1 QMYLVSVLWSDQNE
15 IVVYR
20 TFRDFQKLHKQMKNA
35 FPASKL
41 KQSERV
47 IPKFRY
53 KRVKHSDQKKTPTKY
68 LVRLKFLQT
77 YCNELLSC
85 EPRVCQCTDLVTF
98 FHPNEQDLQ
107 PEFSN
112 SSVIVM
118 PLDEDLKAD
127 LGGGNVTKPFV
138 TETYCC
144 VAAYETKDTKNK
156 PFKVAAEEKVDV
168 LIKDKAGWWLVENDE
183 KRMAWFPAPYLEKLE
198 HDGDDEIDGSTKQ
211 GMLYIAIKSYKAT
224 KDDEITVSI
233 SAVVEVLKKPEN
245 GWWLVRYKEKAGYI
259 PSIYLRPYYPHI
271 CLTPSLPE
279 QQYPLNLLETPSS
292 RPSSPCLLQP
302 ESKKK
307 SRSLNIL
314 PALLPTQLPDGSRFS
329 HTPPPP
335 RSNHLSP
342 STDVRMLPSVS
353 DPNLYKGLKSPK
365 VPPRP
370 QPQQILTRC
379 TTITRKNA
387 AKGH

>member
-1 QMYLVSVLWSDQNE
+1 MYLVSVLWSDQNE

-20 TFRDFQKLHKQMKNA
+20 TFRDFQKLHVISILANLLI
-35 FPASKL
+35 SLKL
-41 KQSERV
+41 C
-47 IPKFRY
+47 I
-53 KRVKHSDQKKTPTKY
+53 KKTPTKY

-198 HDGDDEIDGSTKQ
+198 HDG
-211 GMLYIAIKSYKAT
+211 MLYIAIKSYKAT

-314 PALLPTQLPDGSRFS
+314 PALLPTQLPVVPASHVTNGSVHHHPPPTITIERDDNDEGRSVNIYKDGSRFS

-335 RSNHLSP
+335 RSNHLI
-342 STDVRMLPSVS
+342 
-353 DPNLYKGLKSPK
+353 
-365 VPPRP
+365 PPRP

-387 AKGH
+387 AKGHNI